1 MAAGKEGRRGADT
14 AADREVRFIATFEPE
29 ARDLDDEQ
37 SGAVGVTALTLLEE
51 FDQAAQRSVAAEV
64 ESAPGPRL
72 GDAPRLV
79 DDAGSARILG
89 VRQEVRRSRTRL
101 ARRG

>member
-1 MAAGKEGRRGADT
+1 MMSRAAPWGSRRWRF
-14 AADREVRFIATFEPE
+14 DR
-29 ARDLDDEQ
+29 
-37 SGAVGVTALTLLEE
+37 
-51 FDQAAQRSVAAEV
+51 AAQRSVAAEV

-89 VRQEVRRSRTRL
+89 VRQEVRRSRARL